1 MNFEEIVK
9 HRRAIRYYDPEKL
22 LDTARVEHCLRLASL
37 APTSSNL
44 QLWECYHVTD
54 PAVIAS
60 LAPACFSQTA
70 VTTAQQLVVFV
81 TKPHLWRQR
90 THELIELYRADTRK
104 HHPEDK

>member
-9 HRRAIRYYDPEKL
+9 HRRAIRYYDPEKP

-44 QLWECYHVTD
+44 QLWECYHITD
-54 PAVIAS
+54 PAVIAR

-90 THELIELYRADTRK
+90 THELIELLSS
-104 HHPEDK
+104 